1 MDRNIKDLSH
11 ISCTPKKKKKKK
23 KTLSSNTIKNLSH
36 RLIKKLDRWVRILSE
51 QCRFPMME
59 GCTKQ
64 VITS

>member
-11 ISCTPKKKKKKK
+11 ISCTPKKKKK
-23 KTLSSNTIKNLSH
+23 TLSSNTIKNLSQ

>member
-1 MDRNIKDLSH
+1 MDRNIRDLSH
-11 ISCTPKKKKKKK
+11 ISCTQKKKK

>member
-11 ISCTPKKKKKKK
+11 ISCTQKK

>member
-1 MDRNIKDLSH
+1 MDRNIRDLSH
-11 ISCTPKKKKKKK
+11 ISCTQKKK
-23 KTLSSNTIKNLSH
+23 KTLSGNTIKNLSH
-36 RLIKKLDRWVRILSE
+36 ILIKKLDRWVRILSE